1 MAAARVIGLIMIT
14 IIRIVSCV
22 VIILAEKV
30 LYRNSIGL
38 SEQKVIVSACTHIA
52 NKDAADSVRL
62 QIILFW
68 NGLIKRIMRPL
79 VVTVVVVSI
88 TPGHTQVG

>member
-1 MAAARVIGLIMIT
+1 MIT
-14 IIRIVSCV
+14 IIRIVQRI
-22 VIILAEKV
+22 VIISAEKV
-30 LYRNSIGL
+30 LHRNSIIGL
-38 SEQKVIVSACTHIA
+38 SEQKVIVSACAHIA

-79 VVTVVVVSI
+79 VVTVVVVVSI
-88 TPGHTQVG
+88 APGHTQVG